1 MPGISWNTAVL
12 HLKTTAGT
20 KCPQKSLSCF
30 KKAEQSRTDF
40 DESPAFE
47 SQQDVQ
53 HSDCHQSTNL
63 VSKFSLVQCLQS
75 NADVLIIPASRVHH
89 LQKKTNVPGIS
100 LNSHPCLAQWEYIRR
115 ATDVS
120 ESPQK
125 IPNWD
130 AYPGT
135 KIEKGP
141 CEGLCNGPHS
151 RPLLHQRREK
161 WMAMLLVKKSWNQE
175 GLA

>member
-12 HLKTTAGT
+12 HLKNYSRNKMSTEELIVL
-20 KCPQKSLSCF
+20 QKSR
-30 KKAEQSRTDF
+30 AVRTDF

-75 NADVLIIPASRVHH
+75 NADVLITPASRVHH

-161 WMAMLLVKKSWNQE
+161 WMAMLLVKWVGIRKV
-175 GLA
+175 

>member
-1 MPGISWNTAVL
+1 MSTEELIVL
-12 HLKTTAGT
+12 
-20 KCPQKSLSCF
+20 QKSRAVKDWLWRVTCFWVPARRTTQWLPSIYKPGVQIQPYPMSPVKCRCSHNSCF
-30 KKAEQSRTDF
+30 PYCCTSPSKKDKRAR
-40 DESPAFE
+40 
-47 SQQDVQ
+47 
-53 HSDCHQSTNL
+53 N
-63 VSKFSLVQCLQS
+63 K
-75 NADVLIIPASRVHH
+75 
-89 LQKKTNVPGIS
+89 S

-125 IPNWD
+125 IPHWD

-161 WMAMLLVKKSWNQE
+161 WMAMLLVKRSWNQE